1 MRANAT
7 ELGLAAGVFSNDHYT
22 LQRVGDAL
30 EAGTIY
36 HNCYNLGRDLK
47 LVACHRQWVRRGS
60 ARRNFRNLQ
69 KLQLS
74 WGSVASSSLELE
86 KKTVPNSFRSSL
98 DSNANFIWT
107 MIVKFSNFNQ
117 NIRTDFSVRGSRT
130 ENWKPYSHNKCIIE
144 LLVLICVSI
153 MKWFKSRPKW

>member
-47 LVACHRQWVRRGS
+47 FVAKNPR
-60 ARRNFRNLQ
+60 Q
-69 KLQLS
+69 KLN
-74 WGSVASSSLELE
+74 LE
-86 KKTVPNSFRSSL
+86 
-98 DSNANFIWT
+98 I
-107 MIVKFSNFNQ
+107 
-117 NIRTDFSVRGSRT
+117 
-130 ENWKPYSHNKCIIE
+130 
-144 LLVLICVSI
+144 
-153 MKWFKSRPKW
+153 